1 MKFDINIK
9 ITDIEG
15 ALVAEAQS
23 RTNQRYSGYNL
34 EIDGGTA
41 FWNGENLANIIVASG
56 AYLVMFSVET
66 KVLKLMIFRSC

>member
-23 RTNQRYSGYNL
+23 RTNQGYSGYNL